1 MHYRRKL
8 MFGIWTDESEMEGR
22 TVDVIELKYRISD
35 RTQLLMRPR
44 RTKRDTTRDALG
56 IIRAVQA

>member
-1 MHYRRKL
+1 MMSVQKPL
-8 MFGIWTDESEMEGR
+8 NIVSGLNDL
-22 TVDVIELKYRISD
+22 VKYRISD
-35 RTQLLMRPR
+35 RTQLLTRPR